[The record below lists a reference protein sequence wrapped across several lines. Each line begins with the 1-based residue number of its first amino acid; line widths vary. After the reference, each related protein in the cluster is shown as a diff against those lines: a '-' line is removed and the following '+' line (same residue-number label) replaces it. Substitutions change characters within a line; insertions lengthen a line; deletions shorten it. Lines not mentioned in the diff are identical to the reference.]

1 MRIHG
6 PLGPHSCPAPCLPL
20 LGSFVGLFC
29 PRRPYCSNPTSAGR
43 LAFLADRRVTRRC
56 WLVWTGLGGVRVPP
70 AIPHAPCPHAHCYRS
85 SKGPAPEFQDCQHW
99 TGMDS
104 ESGQV
109 PQSPGGGHGPQGGLF
124 GLGRGAGQPPS
135 LAVSHPSPKPP
146 AGPPFTDVPAAR
158 RLSGPC
164 GSG

>member
-6 PLGPHSCPAPCLPL
+6 PLGPHPCPAPCLPL

-109 PQSPGGGHGPQGGLF
+109 PQSPGGWAWSPGRPVWAGEGCGPATFPGCV
-124 GLGRGAGQPPS
+124 PPEPQAS
-135 LAVSHPSPKPP
+135 CWSPPLQMSPP
-146 AGPPFTDVPAAR
+146 
-158 RLSGPC
+158 
-164 GSG
+164 